1 MTAIVILFAA
11 GVVLL
16 ALEVVVP
23 GAILGIIG
31 GVLMLIGVLISFEQF
46 GFQGGALATA
56 VALGVVGVVLY
67 LEFVLLPKSR
77 LARMFSMTATVAGT
91 SQPVVADRAL
101 IGRRAVAVTALV
113 PSGVI
118 ECEGRRFEAFS
129 RSGHVAAGAAIDVVD
144 LDNFRVIVT
153 QSTNPT
159 TSS

>member
-1 MTAIVILFAA
+1 MTAIILLFSA
-11 GVVLL
+11 GVLL
-16 ALEVVVP
+16 IALEVIVP

-31 GVLMLIGVLISFEQF
+31 GVLMLIGVLLSFDQF
-46 GFQGGALATA
+46 GFQGGALASA
-56 VALGVVGVVLY
+56 AALGVGGIALY

-77 LARMFSMTATVAGT
+77 LARMFSMTTTVSGQ
-91 SQPVVADRAL
+91 SQPAVAERTL

-118 ECEGRRFEAFS
+118 EADGRRFEAFS
-129 RSGHVAAGAAIDVVD
+129 QSGHVAAGAAVDVVG

>member
-1 MTAIVILFAA
+1 MIAIVILFAA

-23 GAILGIIG
+23 GGILGIIG

-46 GFQGGALATA
+46 GFQGGALAA
-56 VALGVVGVVLY
+56 ALALGVVGIVFY